1 MDGGH
6 CVGDTV
12 LGIWG
17 IDLATFNRATPPP
30 GATRARRRNLML
42 GARTKF
48 FALGLASPKAS
59 ERLFPLAPDCLIG
72 YEMPTDTAHHHPT
85 ARLLMANDRINKG
98 PDGNIIAA
106 WDGSLI
112 STAGSATVYIEV
124 SGYVSEITIKAR
136 INTGDIAIAG
146 VNMATMATA
155 LTITG
160 NGLYAFPGIGELSA
174 TGIGA
179 AVVNVLMKEE

>member
-1 MDGGH
+1 
-6 CVGDTV
+6 
-12 LGIWG
+12 
-17 IDLATFNRATPPP
+17 
-30 GATRARRRNLML
+30 
-42 GARTKF
+42 
-48 FALGLASPKAS
+48 
-59 ERLFPLAPDCLIG
+59 
-72 YEMPTDTAHHHPT
+72 
-85 ARLLMANDRINKG
+85 MANDRINKG